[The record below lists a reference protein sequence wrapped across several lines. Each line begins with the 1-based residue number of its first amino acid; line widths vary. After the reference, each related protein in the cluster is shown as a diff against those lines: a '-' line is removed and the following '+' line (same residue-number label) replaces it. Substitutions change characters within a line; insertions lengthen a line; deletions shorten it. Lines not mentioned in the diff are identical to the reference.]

1 VSLPPLA
8 IRIFLTVLVLAA
20 SFFDIRERRIPNWLT
35 MAGVP
40 IAIALNALRF
50 SPFQFEAEG
59 LWYSLKGL
67 GLAFAVYFGL
77 YLLRG
82 MGAGDVK
89 LMAAVGAATGA
100 YNWLGILFITAL
112 MGGVAAFVL
121 AASKGRMRR
130 TFVNMWLLVLSL
142 RQGRAPYRD
151 NPELDVRN
159 DMALRLP
166 HGVVIAGGT
175 LAFLA
180 AALMWA
186 PR

>member
-1 VSLPPLA
+1 MSLPPLA
-8 IRIFLTVLVLAA
+8 IRILLLLLVLVA
-20 SFFDIRERRIPNWLT
+20 SFFDIRKHRIPNWLSL
-35 MAGVP
+35 AGVVF
-40 IAIALNALRF
+40 AVALNTFL
-50 SPFQFEAEG
+50 FEVVG

-67 GLAFAVYFGL
+67 GLAFAIYFVL

-89 LMAAVGAATGA
+89 LMAAVGAAVGP
-100 YNWLGILFITAL
+100 YNWLGILFLTAVI
-112 MGGVAAFVL
+112 GGVAALVL

-130 TFVNMWLLVLSL
+130 TFVNMWLLLLSL
-142 RQGRAPYRD
+142 RHGRAPYKD
-151 NPELDVRN
+151 NPALDVGSE
-159 DMALRLP
+159 MALRLP

-180 AALMWA
+180 AALIWA

>member
-8 IRIFLTVLVLAA
+8 IRVLLLLLVLLA
-20 SFFDIRERRIPNWLT
+20 SLFDIRKHRIPNWLSLT
-35 MAGVP
+35 GAVL
-40 IAIALNALRF
+40 AVALNTFL
-50 SPFQFEAEG
+50 FEMAG

-67 GLAFAVYFGL
+67 GLAFAIYFVL

-89 LMAAVGAATGA
+89 LMAAVGAAVGPF
-100 YNWLGILFITAL
+100 NWLGILFLTAVI
-112 MGGVAAFVL
+112 GGVAALVL
-121 AASKGRMRR
+121 AGSKGRLHR
-130 TFVNMWLLVLSL
+130 TFVNMWLLLLSL
-142 RQGRAPYRD
+142 RHGRAPYRD
-151 NPELDVRN
+151 NPALDVGSE
-159 DMALRLP
+159 MALRLP

-180 AALMWA
+180 AALIWA

>member
-1 VSLPPLA
+1 MSLPPLA
-8 IRIFLTVLVLAA
+8 IRILLLLLVVVA
-20 SFFDIRERRIPNWLT
+20 SFFDIRKHRIPNWLSL
-35 MAGVP
+35 AGV
-40 IAIALNALRF
+40 ILAVALNTFL
-50 SPFQFEAEG
+50 FETVG

-67 GLAFAVYFGL
+67 GLAFAIYFVL

-89 LMAAVGAATGA
+89 LMAAVGAAVGPF
-100 YNWLGILFITAL
+100 NWLGILFLTAVI
-112 MGGVAAFVL
+112 GGVAALVL

-130 TFVNMWLLVLSL
+130 TFVNMWLLLLSL
-142 RQGRAPYRD
+142 RHGRAPYRD
-151 NPELDVRN
+151 NPALDVGSE
-159 DMALRLP
+159 MALRLP

-180 AALMWA
+180 AALIWA

>member
-1 VSLPPLA
+1 VSLPPLT
-8 IRIFLTVLVLAA
+8 IRIFLILLVLIA

-35 MAGVP
+35 IAGVP
-40 IAIALNALRF
+40 IAIALNAFHLNGPRF
-50 SPFQFEAEG
+50 EIEG

-89 LMAAVGAATGA
+89 LMAAVGAATGP
-100 YNWLGILFITAL
+100 YNWLGILFLTAL
-112 MGGVAAFVL
+112 LGGVAAFVL
-121 AASKGRMRR
+121 AVSKGRMRR
-130 TFVNMWLLVLSL
+130 TFLNMWLLVLSL

-159 DMALRLP
+159 EMALRLP

-180 AALMWA
+180 AALIWA

>member
-1 VSLPPLA
+1 MSLPPLV
-8 IRIFLTVLVLAA
+8 IRVVLVLLVIVA
-20 SFFDIRERRIPNWLT
+20 SLFDLRKHRIPNWLT
-35 MAGVP
+35 IAGV
-40 IAIALNALRF
+40 ILAIALNTFL
-50 SPFQFEAEG
+50 FEMAG

-67 GLAFAVYFGL
+67 GLAFAVYFVL

-89 LMAAVGAATGA
+89 LMAAVGAAVGP
-100 YNWLGILFITAL
+100 YNWLGILFLTAL
-112 MGGVAAFVL
+112 IGGAAALVL
-121 AASKGRMRR
+121 AGSKGRMRR
-130 TFVNMWLLVLSL
+130 TFVNMWLLLMSL

-151 NPELDVRN
+151 NPELDVQSDR
-159 DMALRLP
+159 ALRLP

-180 AALMWA
+180 AALIWA

>member
-8 IRIFLTVLVLAA
+8 IRVLLLLLVLLA
-20 SFFDIRERRIPNWLT
+20 SLFDIRKHRIPNWLSL
-35 MAGVP
+35 AGAVL
-40 IAIALNALRF
+40 AIALNTFL
-50 SPFQFEAEG
+50 FEMAG

-67 GLAFAVYFGL
+67 GLAFAIYFVL

-89 LMAAVGAATGA
+89 LMAAVGAAVGPF
-100 YNWLGILFITAL
+100 NWLGILFLTAVI
-112 MGGVAAFVL
+112 GGVAALVL

-130 TFVNMWLLVLSL
+130 TFVNMWLLLLSL
-142 RQGRAPYRD
+142 RHGRAPYRD
-151 NPELDVRN
+151 NPALDVGSE
-159 DMALRLP
+159 MALRLP

-180 AALMWA
+180 AALIWA